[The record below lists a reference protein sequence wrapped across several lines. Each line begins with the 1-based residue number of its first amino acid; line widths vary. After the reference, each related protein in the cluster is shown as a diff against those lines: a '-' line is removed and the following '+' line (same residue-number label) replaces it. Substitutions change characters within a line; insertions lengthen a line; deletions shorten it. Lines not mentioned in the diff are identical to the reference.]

1 MCGIAG
7 IVSLNNQPIKN
18 LKTRS
23 KKMLTSLDTRGPD
36 NSGYWLNEKHTLSII
51 NTRLSIVGVNDK
63 FDVPFISNS
72 KKSILS
78 FNGEV
83 YNYLDI
89 AKKIRREALK
99 KNWKLFRRS
108 KLGMLGLYIV
118 IFFLFLSILQPILF
132 ITGAWNKGVYDPV
145 VGYSEQFQE
154 FLVVECPKEYP
165 TEKYKDRSDCPG
177 RTEVNVRTLFYS
189 DAQVG
194 ETIIQNLQPAPPSR
208 KHILG
213 TDSLGRD
220 VFSQIMEGSQVAFV
234 LGLLSATLGVGIS
247 TILGTIA
254 AFFGGK
260 VDAYL
265 MRQSDLILMLPT
277 LPLLFIISAF
287 AELQVWHLAVVL
299 GTIGGLG
306 GSVITIKSQALQVK
320 VKPFV
325 DSARITGGSKMNIL
339 FSHVL
344 PNVAPLA
351 LLFMVFSVT
360 GAIASESVLS
370 FLGLLNID
378 MSWGLMIYLSQV
390 EGFIF
395 SGMKF
400 WWLIL
405 PAGLSVTF
413 LTGGFYLVGRGLDEV
428 FNPRLRDR

>member
-1 MCGIAG
+1 M
-7 IVSLNNQPIKN
+7 K
-18 LKTRS
+18 
-23 KKMLTSLDTRGPD
+23 
-36 NSGYWLNEKHTLSII
+36 NEK
-51 NTRLSIVGVNDK
+51 
-63 FDVPFISNS
+63 DVS
-72 KKSILS
+72 KQ
-78 FNGEV
+78 
-83 YNYLDI
+83 
-89 AKKIRREALK
+89 IRRQALR
-99 KNWKLFRRS
+99 KNWNLFKQS
-108 KLGMLGLYIV
+108 KLGMIGLYIV
-118 IFFLFLSILQPILF
+118 IFFFILTILQPILF
-132 ITGAWNKGVYDPV
+132 ATGLWNKAIYDPV

-165 TEKYKDRSDCPG
+165 TEKYKTITDCPG
-177 RTEVNVRTLFYS
+177 RNEVNIRTLFYS

-194 ETIIQNLQPAPPSR
+194 DTIIQNLQPAPPSR

-220 VFSQIMEGSQVAFV
+220 VFSQIMEGSQVAFL

-247 TILGTIA
+247 TLLGTIA

-260 VDAYL
+260 VDAYI
-265 MRQSDLILMLPT
+265 MRQSDLVLMLPT

-287 AELQVWHLAVVL
+287 AELKVWHLAVVL
-299 GTIGGLG
+299 GTLGGLG

-325 DSARITGGSKMNIL
+325 DSARITGGSRMNIL

-378 MSWGLMIYLSQV
+378 MSWGLMIYLAQV

-395 SGMKF
+395 SGLKF

-413 LTGGFYLVGRGLDEV
+413 LAGGFYLVGRGLDEV
-428 FNPRLRDR
+428 FNPRLRRR

>member
-1 MCGIAG
+1 MKDQKD
-7 IVSLNNQPIKN
+7 VSKQ
-18 LKTRS
+18 
-23 KKMLTSLDTRGPD
+23 
-36 NSGYWLNEKHTLSII
+36 
-51 NTRLSIVGVNDK
+51 
-63 FDVPFISNS
+63 
-72 KKSILS
+72 
-78 FNGEV
+78 
-83 YNYLDI
+83 
-89 AKKIRREALK
+89 IRRKAFK
-99 KNWKLFRRS
+99 KNWTLFRQS
-108 KLGMLGLYIV
+108 KLGMIGLYIV
-118 IFFLFLSILQPILF
+118 IFFFILSILQPILF
-132 ITGAWNKGVYDPV
+132 ATGLWNKGVYDPV

-154 FLVVECPKEYP
+154 FLVVECPTEYP
-165 TEKYKDRSDCPG
+165 TDKYDSITDCPG
-177 RTEVNVRTLFYS
+177 RNEVNVRTLFYS
-189 DAQVG
+189 DAEVG
-194 ETIIQNLQPAPPSR
+194 DTIIQNLQPAPPSS

-220 VFSQIMEGSQVAFV
+220 IFSQIMEGSQVAFI

-247 TILGTIA
+247 TLLGTIA

-325 DSARITGGSKMNIL
+325 DSARITGGSQMNIL

-378 MSWGLMIYLSQV
+378 MSWGLMIYLSQTD
-390 EGFIF
+390 GYIF
-395 SGMKF
+395 SGLKY

-413 LTGGFYLVGRGLDEV
+413 LAGGFYLVGRGLDEV
-428 FNPRLRDR
+428 FNPRLRER

>member
-1 MCGIAG
+1 M
-7 IVSLNNQPIKN
+7 
-18 LKTRS
+18 
-23 KKMLTSLDTRGPD
+23 D
-36 NSGYWLNEKHTLSII
+36 NEK
-51 NTRLSIVGVNDK
+51 
-63 FDVPFISNS
+63 
-72 KKSILS
+72 
-78 FNGEV
+78 
-83 YNYLDI
+83 DI
-89 AKKIRREALK
+89 AKSIRKASIK
-99 KNWKLFRRS
+99 KNWKMFKQS
-108 KLGMLGLYIV
+108 KLGMIGLYIV
-118 IFFLFLSILQPILF
+118 AFFLFLSLLQPFLF
-132 ITGAWNKGVYDPV
+132 ITGIWNEGTYNPV
-145 VGYSEQFQE
+145 VGYSAQFQD
-154 FLVVECPKEYP
+154 FLVVECSKEYP
-165 TEKYKDRSDCPG
+165 TEKYQSRTDCPA
-177 RTEVNVRTLFYS
+177 RNEINVKTLFYS
-189 DAQVG
+189 DAKVG
-194 ETIIQNLQPAPPSR
+194 DTINQNLQPAPPSR

-213 TDSLGRD
+213 TDPLGRD
-220 VFSQIMEGSQVAFV
+220 VFSQIMEGSQVAFI

-254 AFFGGK
+254 AFYGGR

-287 AELQVWHLAVVL
+287 SELQVWHLAVVL

-325 DSARITGGSKMNIL
+325 DSARITGGTKMNIL

-378 MSWGLMIYLSQV
+378 MSWGLMIYLAQV
-390 EGFIF
+390 EGYIF
-395 SGMKF
+395 SGMKY

-413 LTGGFYLVGRGLDEV
+413 LAGGFYLVGRGLDEV

>member
-1 MCGIAG
+1 M
-7 IVSLNNQPIKN
+7 K
-18 LKTRS
+18 
-23 KKMLTSLDTRGPD
+23 
-36 NSGYWLNEKHTLSII
+36 NEK
-51 NTRLSIVGVNDK
+51 
-63 FDVPFISNS
+63 DVS
-72 KKSILS
+72 KQ
-78 FNGEV
+78 
-83 YNYLDI
+83 
-89 AKKIRREALK
+89 IRRQALR
-99 KNWKLFRRS
+99 KNWNLFKRS
-108 KLGMLGLYIV
+108 KLGMIGLYIV
-118 IFFLFLSILQPILF
+118 IFFFILSILQPILF
-132 ITGAWNKGVYDPV
+132 ATGIWSKGIYDPV

-154 FLVVECPKEYP
+154 FLVVECPTEYP
-165 TEKYKDRSDCPG
+165 SEKYETISDCPG
-177 RTEVNVRTLFYS
+177 KNEVNIRTLFYS
-189 DAQVG
+189 DAGVG
-194 ETIIQNLQPAPPSR
+194 DTIIQNLQPAPPSR

-220 VFSQIMEGSQVAFV
+220 IFSQVMEGSQVAFL

-247 TILGTIA
+247 TLLGTIA
-254 AFFGGK
+254 AFFGGR

-287 AELQVWHLAVVL
+287 AELKVWHLAVVL

-378 MSWGLMIYLSQV
+378 MSWGLMIYLAQV

-413 LTGGFYLVGRGLDEV
+413 LAGGFYLVGRGLDEV
-428 FNPRLRDR
+428 FNPRLRQR

>member
-1 MCGIAG
+1 M
-7 IVSLNNQPIKN
+7 NEN
-18 LKTRS
+18 LEQDLQKQLR
-23 KKMLTSLDTRGPD
+23 K
-36 NSGYWLNEKHTLSII
+36 
-51 NTRLSIVGVNDK
+51 
-63 FDVPFISNS
+63 
-72 KKSILS
+72 
-78 FNGEV
+78 
-83 YNYLDI
+83 
-89 AKKIRREALK
+89 EALRR
-99 KNWKLFRRS
+99 NWNLFRQS
-108 KLGMLGLYIV
+108 KLGMIGLYIV
-118 IFFLFLSILQPILF
+118 IFFLFLALLQPFLF
-132 ITGAWNKGVYDPV
+132 ITGIWNKGVYDPV
-145 VGYSEQFQE
+145 VGYEAIKDTL
-154 FLVVECPKEYP
+154 LVVECPKEYP
-165 TEKYKDRSDCPG
+165 TEKYESMKDCPG
-177 RTEVNVRTLFYS
+177 EGEINVKRLYLAPGVEVGDYYEAF
-189 DAQVG
+189 
-194 ETIIQNLQPAPPSR
+194 IQPAPPSSR
-208 KHILG
+208 HLLG

-254 AFFGGK
+254 AFFGGR

-265 MRQSDLILMLPT
+265 MRQSDLILMLPS

-287 AELQVWHLAVVL
+287 AELKVWHLAVVL
-299 GTIGGLG
+299 GVLGGLG

-325 DSARITGGSKMNIL
+325 DSARITGGSRWRIM

-360 GAIASESVLS
+360 GAIASESILS

-378 MSWGLMIYLSQV
+378 MSWGLMIYLAQV

>member
-1 MCGIAG
+1 M
-7 IVSLNNQPIKN
+7 K
-18 LKTRS
+18 
-23 KKMLTSLDTRGPD
+23 
-36 NSGYWLNEKHTLSII
+36 
-51 NTRLSIVGVNDK
+51 NDK
-63 FDVPFISNS
+63 DVS
-72 KKSILS
+72 KQ
-78 FNGEV
+78 
-83 YNYLDI
+83 
-89 AKKIRREALK
+89 IRKQSLR
-99 KNWKLFRRS
+99 KNWNLFKRS
-108 KLGMLGLYIV
+108 KLGMIGLYIV
-118 IFFLFLSILQPILF
+118 LFFFILSILQPILF
-132 ITGAWNKGVYDPV
+132 ATGIWSKGIYDPV

-154 FLVVECPKEYP
+154 FLVVECPTEYP
-165 TEKYKDRSDCPG
+165 SEKYETISDCPG
-177 RTEVNVRTLFYS
+177 KNEVNIRTLFYS
-189 DAQVG
+189 DAEVG
-194 ETIIQNLQPAPPSR
+194 DTIIQNLQPAPPSR

-220 VFSQIMEGSQVAFV
+220 IFSQVMEGSQVAFL

-247 TILGTIA
+247 TLLGTIA
-254 AFFGGK
+254 AFFGGR

-287 AELQVWHLAVVL
+287 AELKVWHLAVVL

-378 MSWGLMIYLSQV
+378 MSWGLMIYLAQV

-413 LTGGFYLVGRGLDEV
+413 LAGGFYLVGRGLDEV
-428 FNPRLRDR
+428 FNPRLRQR

>member
-1 MCGIAG
+1 M
-7 IVSLNNQPIKN
+7 K
-18 LKTRS
+18 
-23 KKMLTSLDTRGPD
+23 
-36 NSGYWLNEKHTLSII
+36 NEK
-51 NTRLSIVGVNDK
+51 
-63 FDVPFISNS
+63 DVS
-72 KKSILS
+72 KQ
-78 FNGEV
+78 
-83 YNYLDI
+83 
-89 AKKIRREALK
+89 IRRQALR
-99 KNWKLFRRS
+99 KNWNLFKQS
-108 KLGMLGLYIV
+108 KLGMIGLYIV
-118 IFFLFLSILQPILF
+118 IFFFILTILQPILF
-132 ITGAWNKGVYDPV
+132 ATGLWNKAIYDPV

-154 FLVVECPKEYP
+154 FLVVECPREYP
-165 TEKYKDRSDCPG
+165 TEKYKTITDCPG
-177 RTEVNVRTLFYS
+177 KNEVNIRTLFYS
-189 DAQVG
+189 DAEVG
-194 ETIIQNLQPAPPSR
+194 DSIIQNLQPAPPSR

-220 VFSQIMEGSQVAFV
+220 VFSQVMEGSQVAFL

-247 TILGTIA
+247 TLLGTIA

-287 AELQVWHLAVVL
+287 AELKVWHLAVVL

-325 DSARITGGSKMNIL
+325 DSARITGGSRMNIL

-378 MSWGLMIYLSQV
+378 MSWGLMIYLAQV

-413 LTGGFYLVGRGLDEV
+413 LAGGFYLVGRGLDEV
-428 FNPRLRDR
+428 FNPRLRKR

>member
-1 MCGIAG
+1 MNTQKEIAKE
-7 IVSLNNQPIKN
+7 I
-18 LKTRS
+18 R
-23 KKMLTSLDTRGPD
+23 
-36 NSGYWLNEKHTLSII
+36 
-51 NTRLSIVGVNDK
+51 
-63 FDVPFISNS
+63 
-72 KKSILS
+72 KKSI
-78 FNGEV
+78 
-83 YNYLDI
+83 
-89 AKKIRREALK
+89 K
-99 KNWKLFRRS
+99 KNWGLFKQS
-108 KLGMLGLYIV
+108 KLGMVGFYIV
-118 IFFLFLSILQPILF
+118 LFFAFLVILQPILF
-132 ITGAWNKGVYDPV
+132 LTGIWEEKIYHPV
-145 VGYSEQFQE
+145 VGYSEQIE
-154 FLVVECPKEYP
+154 DFLVVECPKEFP
-165 TEKYKDRSDCPG
+165 TEKYQSFEDCPG
-177 RTEVNVRTLFYS
+177 DNEINIKVLFFGT
-189 DAQVG
+189 AKVG
-194 ETIIQNLQPAPPSR
+194 DVIEYNLQPAPPSR

-220 VFSQIMEGSQVAFV
+220 VFSQIMEGSQVAFL

-247 TILGTIA
+247 TLLGTIA

-265 MRQSDLILMLPT
+265 MRQSDLILMLPS

-287 AELQVWHLAVVL
+287 AELKIWHLALVL
-299 GTIGGLG
+299 GIIGGLG

-325 DSARITGGSKMNIL
+325 DSARITGGTRMNIL

-370 FLGLLNID
+370 FLGLLNIE
-378 MSWGLMIYLSQV
+378 MSWGLMIYLAQV

-395 SGMKF
+395 SGLDY

-428 FNPRLRDR
+428 FNPRLRKR

>member
-1 MCGIAG
+1 M
-7 IVSLNNQPIKN
+7 K
-18 LKTRS
+18 
-23 KKMLTSLDTRGPD
+23 
-36 NSGYWLNEKHTLSII
+36 
-51 NTRLSIVGVNDK
+51 NDK
-63 FDVPFISNS
+63 DVS
-72 KKSILS
+72 KQ
-78 FNGEV
+78 
-83 YNYLDI
+83 
-89 AKKIRREALK
+89 IRKQSLR
-99 KNWKLFRRS
+99 KNWNLFKRS
-108 KLGMLGLYIV
+108 KLGMIGLYIV
-118 IFFLFLSILQPILF
+118 LFFFILSILQPILF
-132 ITGAWNKGVYDPV
+132 ATGIWSKGIYDPV

-154 FLVVECPKEYP
+154 FLVVECPTEYP
-165 TEKYKDRSDCPG
+165 SEKYETISDCPG
-177 RTEVNVRTLFYS
+177 KNEVNIRTLFYS
-189 DAQVG
+189 DAEVG
-194 ETIIQNLQPAPPSR
+194 DTIIQNLQPAPPSP

-220 VFSQIMEGSQVAFV
+220 IFSQVMEGSQVAFL

-247 TILGTIA
+247 TLLGTIA
-254 AFFGGK
+254 AFFGGR

-287 AELQVWHLAVVL
+287 AELKVWHLAVVL

-378 MSWGLMIYLSQV
+378 MSWGLMIYLAQV

-413 LTGGFYLVGRGLDEV
+413 LAGGFYLVGRGLDEV
-428 FNPRLRDR
+428 FNPRLRKR